1 MRDDCAVTLLRS
13 LESIRYMQDS
23 DVLDEEELA
32 HAETAKVEHQ
42 LLQEARQESHA
53 EHEIKMSRNIS
64 DIGKNTP
71 LTISD
76 ERALSRVC
84 RA

>member
-23 DVLDEEELA
+23 DLLDEEELT
-32 HAETAKVEHQ
+32 HAELAKVEHQ
-42 LLQEARQESHA
+42 LLQEARQESHV
-53 EHEIKMSRNIS
+53 EHEIKMSRNTS
-64 DIGKNTP
+64 DISKNTP
-71 LTISD
+71 FTISD